1 MKNKKEEVKENEH
14 LSIRVFT
21 HTHTHTPHDTGH
33 VSTCCDLLTD

>member
-21 HTHTHTPHDTGH
+21 HTHTRLHDTGH